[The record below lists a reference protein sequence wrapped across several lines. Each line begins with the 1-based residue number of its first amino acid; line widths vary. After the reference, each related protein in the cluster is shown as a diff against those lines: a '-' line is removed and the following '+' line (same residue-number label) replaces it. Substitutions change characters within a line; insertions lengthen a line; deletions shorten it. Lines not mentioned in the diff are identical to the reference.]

1 MFCSSLVLVT
11 FSHRMHVIEIYRC
24 EYLIQ
29 RRGLD
34 YIQQVQRRR
43 SHIRRR
49 DVSRQT
55 RQVIAGNQPRT
66 NIRSQSTSFEPSSP
80 PPDFQVFPPVSWERE
95 DRWDPQGGHRVTY
108 RAPGIN
114 FTTTRP
120 GQTQEITNSTISG
133 APVNTRR
140 RLTVTID
147 EAMRLESVG
156 RVRIMQFPGEDS
168 REDMERF
175 VDK

>member
-1 MFCSSLVLVT
+1 MC
-11 FSHRMHVIEIYRC
+11 RC

-34 YIQQVQRRR
+34 YIQQVQRSR
-43 SHIRRR
+43 SDIRRR

-66 NIRSQSTSFEPSSP
+66 NIRSQSTSFEPSTP

-95 DRWDPQGGHRVTY
+95 ERWDPQGGHRVTY

-120 GQTQEITNSTISG
+120 GQPQEIVNSTISG
-133 APVNTRR
+133 ALVNTRR
-140 RLTVTID
+140 RMTID
-147 EAMRLESVG
+147 EAMRSTMVERARSMEFPEEDIREVVERLEDA
-156 RVRIMQFPGEDS
+156 I
-168 REDMERF
+168 
-175 VDK
+175 